1 VAKNAALVPS
11 NIRAAKA
18 QLISDKKS
26 LFDTVPLLNRFSWLR
41 SRFEGKQAGKKH
53 GKRVVNP
60 GNGFA
65 SVAYDSLRKQGTKTR
80 PNSEVA
86 FCSTWNRNSY

>member
-41 SRFEGKQAGKKH
+41 SRFEACRISRREKSMAKG
-53 GKRVVNP
+53 
-60 GNGFA
+60 
-65 SVAYDSLRKQGTKTR
+65 L
-80 PNSEVA
+80 
-86 FCSTWNRNSY
+86 